1 MEVVETETAVV
12 ETPFKFDWTLNASMV
27 RTTIFEKKKCVE
39 LIDVSKL
46 YGFIKNEMGI
56 SYQSVPRYEGGVCKT
71 YKTELEQMIK
81 FKELYNRKLN
91 RFQTAHTLAK
101 HKWGRVQPKNYLS
114 TSIFHR
120 PTRHT
125 FCEDYY
131 VDLDMINA
139 QPSIINEICKHHNLV
154 CEYLTKY
161 VAKPKKFREFIMKH
175 HNCDKEKAKALPI
188 ILMFGGSYSTWI
200 READIQ
206 LNENNRIKDFVE
218 IENFMKTIIEIVYN
232 ANPQIKKDVLKQD
245 KTKWK
250 NENEAK
256 RGVMALWSQS
266 IEKIIQEESITYLV
280 NKDIVR
286 IEDVVPCQDGFM
298 ILKETNYPEI
308 CNDLNTLIKD
318 KYNINIGWIEK
329 PFDESIEIPSHSE
342 VLSFE
347 EWEDALSVKC
357 LADRFLTE
365 FGDYVIKT
373 SQGELNVYWGEKI
386 NGEVVNGRWYN
397 ETDKEKRYKLYRY
410 ISEDLFNII
419 HNEIVG
425 AVELD
430 EKDINKLLKTLRTN
444 CSVSNKMNDIIKHI
458 LTKAYEIEKD
468 FNSDPFLIGF
478 NNGVYDLKKD
488 EFRDYTFTDYITLST
503 KYDYKEVDYDDP
515 ENQVIKEMLAKIFED
530 IHPDEEHRLLYLQ
543 VLASG
548 LDGRAY
554 QKLFLFNGQGGNG
567 KGLTGSL
574 MDAVLGEYY
583 FQPGNGILKDVEK
596 ANTPSPDMFNLK
608 NKRYINF
615 KEVAGA
621 VRVAMLRNLT
631 GGGKFCGRLLNCNP
645 ESFYMTATFV
655 MEFNNSPDLD
665 GKPQRADYRR
675 LVDLF
680 FPVNFTDDPN
690 KIGKTFDGIQYK
702 EGNTYY
708 ETQEFIQRVKYC
720 FLDMLL
726 GVYRTYKDKDGDKG
740 LVFTI
745 PKSIRDR
752 TEKFIENQNL
762 FLKLFNNHYIK
773 TPVEEDEPKE
783 EKKKKTKRL
792 KEMWDT
798 ITIDDEYKRMPYRE
812 RKQYGRDEFYKWCE
826 EQFKIVGNSKTGK
839 LMVGVSIKEQ
849 QNTGCMLDMGDNSD
863 SDTD

>member
-1 MEVVETETAVV
+1 MGESLETTET
-12 ETPFKFDWTLNASMV
+12 TFKFDWTLNSAVV
-27 RTTIFEKKKCVE
+27 RTTIYDKVKCVE
-39 LIDVSKL
+39 KIDIAKL
-46 YGFIKNEMGI
+46 FGFIKNEMGI
-56 SYQSVPRYEGGVCKT
+56 TYQSVPRYEGGVCKT
-71 YKTELEQMIK
+71 YNTELEQMIK
-81 FKELYNRKLN
+81 FKEKYNRKLN
-91 RFQTAHTLAK
+91 RFQVAHRLAK
-101 HKWGRVQPKNYLS
+101 HKWGRTIPSHYLS
-114 TSIFHR
+114 TSVFHR

-125 FCEDYY
+125 FCEEFY
-131 VDLDMINA
+131 VDYDMINA
-139 QPSIINEICKHHNLV
+139 QPSIINEVCKHHNLAN
-154 CEYLTKY
+154 EYLTKY

-175 HNCDKEKAKALPI
+175 HNCSKDQAKTLPI
-188 ILMFGGSYSTWI
+188 ILMFGGSYTTWI
-200 READIQ
+200 KENDINT
-206 LNENNRIKDFVE
+206 NEGNRIKDFVE
-218 IENFMKTIIEIVYN
+218 IEGFMKTIIEIVYN

-245 KTKWK
+245 KFKWK
-250 NENEAK
+250 NDNEAK
-256 RGVMALWSQS
+256 RGVMALWSQT
-266 IEKIIQEESITYLV
+266 IEKTIMEECVRHLINTD
-280 NKDIVR
+280 KVR
-286 IEDVVPCQDGFM
+286 IEDVVPSQDGFM
-298 ILKETNYPEI
+298 ILKETDYPEI
-308 CNDLNTLIKD
+308 ATELNTLIKE
-318 KYNINIGWIEK
+318 KYNIDIGWIAK
-329 PFDESIEIPSHSE
+329 PFDEGIEIPTHSE

-365 FGDYVIKT
+365 YDNYIIKT
-373 SQGELNVYWGEKI
+373 KQGELNVYWGEKI
-386 NGEVVNGRWYN
+386 NDEVVNGRWYN
-397 ETDKEKRYKLYRY
+397 ETNKDKQYKLYRY
-410 ISEDLFNII
+410 ISEDLFNLI

-444 CSVSNKMNDIIKHI
+444 CSVSNKINDIIKHI
-458 LTKAYEIEKD
+458 LTKAREIDKD

-478 NNGVYDLKKD
+478 NNGVYDLKAD
-488 EFRDYTFTDYITLST
+488 EFRDYTFDDYITLTT
-503 KYDYKEVDYDDP
+503 KYDYKDVDYNDP
-515 ENQVIKEMLAKIFED
+515 ANVDIREELVKIF
-530 IHPDEEHRLLYLQ
+530 
-543 VLASG
+543 
-548 LDGRAY
+548 
-554 QKLFLFNGQGGNG
+554 
-567 KGLTGSL
+567 
-574 MDAVLGEYY
+574 
-583 FQPGNGILKDVEK
+583 GNGILKDVER

-690 KIGKTFDGIQYK
+690 KIGKTFDGIQYR

-708 ETQEFIQRVKYC
+708 ETQEFIQKVRDC

-740 LVFTI
+740 MIFTI
-745 PKSIRDR
+745 PKSIRER

-773 TPVEEDEPKE
+773 TPVEENESKAD
-783 EKKKKTKRL
+783 KKKKTMKL

-798 ITIDDEYKRMPYRE
+798 ITYDDEYKRMPYRE

-826 EQFKIVGNSKTGK
+826 EQFTIEGNSKTGK
-839 LMVGVSIKEQ
+839 LMIGVSIKEEEG
-849 QNTGCMLDMGDNSD
+849 NGCMLNMNGEELD

>member
-280 NKDIVR
+280 NKDVVR

-631 GGGKFCGRLLNCNP
+631 GGGNLVCRLDKNGQPN
-645 ESFYMTATFV
+645 
-655 MEFNNSPDLD
+655 
-665 GKPQRADYRR
+665 R
-675 LVDLF
+675 L
-680 FPVNFTDDPN
+680 
-690 KIGKTFDGIQYK
+690 
-702 EGNTYY
+702 
-708 ETQEFIQRVKYC
+708 C
-720 FLDMLL
+720 
-726 GVYRTYKDKDGDKG
+726 
-740 LVFTI
+740 
-745 PKSIRDR
+745 
-752 TEKFIENQNL
+752 
-762 FLKLFNNHYIK
+762 
-773 TPVEEDEPKE
+773 
-783 EKKKKTKRL
+783 
-792 KEMWDT
+792 
-798 ITIDDEYKRMPYRE
+798 
-812 RKQYGRDEFYKWCE
+812 
-826 EQFKIVGNSKTGK
+826 
-839 LMVGVSIKEQ
+839 
-849 QNTGCMLDMGDNSD
+849 
-863 SDTD
+863 

>member
-1 MEVVETETAVV
+1 MSIVAETTETP
-12 ETPFKFDWTLNASMV
+12 PFKFEWTLNSAMV

-39 LIDVSKL
+39 LIDVAKL

-81 FKELYNRKLN
+81 FKELYNRKMN
-91 RFQTAHTLAK
+91 RFQVAHKLAK
-101 HKWGRVQPKNYLS
+101 HKWGRTIPSNYLS

-125 FCEDYY
+125 FCDGYY
-131 VDLDMINA
+131 VDYDMINA
-139 QPSIINEICKHHNLV
+139 QPSIINEICKHHNLAND
-154 CEYLTKY
+154 YLSKY
-161 VAKPKKFREFIMKH
+161 VKKPKKFREFIMNH
-175 HNCDKEKAKALPI
+175 HNCDKDTAKALPI

-200 READIQ
+200 KDFDINT
-206 LNENNRIKDFVE
+206 NEGNRIKDF
-218 IENFMKTIIEIVYN
+218 IEMESFMKTIIEIVFN

-245 KTKWK
+245 KFKWK
-250 NENEAK
+250 NDNEAK
-256 RGVMALWSQS
+256 RGVMALWSQT
-266 IEKIIQEESITYLV
+266 IEKMVMEECVLHLV
-280 NKDIVR
+280 NTDKVR
-286 IEDVVPCQDGFM
+286 IEDVVPSQDGFM
-298 ILKETNYPEI
+298 ILKETDYPEI
-308 CNDLNTLIKD
+308 ATELNNLIKE
-318 KYNINIGWIEK
+318 KYNIDVGWIAK
-329 PFDESIEIPSHSE
+329 PFDEAIEIPTHSE

-347 EWEDALSVKC
+347 EWEDALSVKM

-365 FGDYVIKT
+365 FGNYVIKT
-373 SQGELNVYWGEKI
+373 KQGELNVYWGEKI

-397 ETDKEKRYKLYRY
+397 ETNKDKQYKLYRY
-410 ISEDLFNII
+410 ISEDLFKII
-419 HNEIVG
+419 SGEIIG

-430 EKDINKLLKTLRTN
+430 EKDINKLLKVLRTN

-488 EFRDYTFTDYITLST
+488 EFRDYTYTDYITLST
-503 KYDYKEVDYDDP
+503 KYDYKDIDYNNPD
-515 ENQVIKEMLAKIFED
+515 NVAIKEELVKIFES
-530 IHPDEEHRLLYLQ
+530 IHPDEEHRLLNLQ

-567 KGLTGSL
+567 KGLEGSL

-583 FQPGNGILKDVEK
+583 FQPGNGILKDVER

-690 KIGKTFDGIQYK
+690 KIGKTFDGIQFK

-708 ETQEFIQRVKYC
+708 ETQEFIQKVRDC

-740 LVFTI
+740 MIFTI
-745 PKSIRDR
+745 PKSIRER

-762 FLKLFNNHYIK
+762 FLKLFNNHYIR
-773 TPVEEDEPKE
+773 TPVEESED
-783 EKKKKTKRL
+783 KKSKAKKTKKL
-792 KEMWDT
+792 KDIWDT
-798 ITIDDEYKRMPYRE
+798 ITYDDEYKRMPYRE

-826 EQFKIVGNSKTGK
+826 EQFRIEGNTKTGK
-839 LMVGVSIKEQ
+839 LMVGVSNKEQ
-849 QNTGCMLDMGDNSD
+849 EENGCMINQNGDEVDSD
-863 SDTD
+863 SD